1 MPQNQATLGID
12 HPLVTVADHAAV
24 LERYRRMGF
33 APSPVSR
40 HPWGTV
46 TALVMFPDN
55 FIEIIGVEDPAK
67 FGTGAVDGFCFGR
80 FLGAFLERQEGVSL
94 LALHSRDAR
103 ADHRVMADKGLE
115 PRGIIDFRRAM
126 TRPDGTPD
134 EAVVSLV
141 MLIDEALPEASN
153 FLCHQ
158 HRPELIWIP
167 DWQDHPNGAHGI
179 AAVTYV
185 DDGAGTLDRRLTTL
199 YGAPER
205 DGAGGAVF
213 DTGCGALVVL
223 PPEMAAERFAGVTL
237 PRFAAERPHAVALTI
252 AVASL
257 ERLTRCLKA
266 GGVAHERAPDR
277 VLVAPEQC
285 GNVILDFTERAP

>member
-12 HPLVTVADHAAV
+12 HPLVTVADHDAV

-33 APSPVSR
+33 APSPMSR
-40 HPWGTV
+40 HPWGTA

-67 FGTGAVDGFCFGR
+67 FGTGAVNGFCFGR

-94 LALHSRDAR
+94 LALHSKDAR
-103 ADHRVMADKGLE
+103 ADYRVMVENGLE
-115 PRGIIDFRRAM
+115 PRDIIDFRRAM

-141 MLIDEALPEASN
+141 MLIDKALPEASN

-158 HRPELIWIP
+158 HRPELIWVP
-167 DWQDHPNGAHGI
+167 DWQKHPNGARGV
-179 AAVTYV
+179 AAVSYV
-185 DDGAGTLDRRLTTL
+185 DDARGSLADRFARL
-199 YGAPER
+199 YGAPAR
-205 DGAGGAVF
+205 DGAGAAVF
-213 DTGCGALVVL
+213 DTGCGRLVVL
-223 PPEMAAERFAGVTL
+223 SPDEAAGRFAGIGL
-237 PRFAAERPHAVALTI
+237 PRFATERPHAVALTI
-252 AVASL
+252 AVESL
-257 ERLTRCLKA
+257 ERLTRCLAA
-266 GGVAHERAPDR
+266 GGIAHDATPDR

-285 GNVILDFTERAP
+285 GNVILDFTERTP